1 MEGLYV
7 RSRQENNK
15 AFRKWVKKKE
25 KEERI
30 QQEIHYRQV
39 QVNFQDYF
47 CTKRRSSKLMSLI
60 IFFKAA
66 KEELR
71 TIKRNQKR
79 NALLD
84 AARVASILDYYW
96 ITAAIITVSKFS
108 FSNLSIVT
116 KLTFNFL
123 WSLCFPL
130 KFALSIPFYYFFT
143 YCTLFFLANLVFY

>member
-1 MEGLYV
+1 MMKEELSEEERNEIWEEWKKQKAEENHRKRLLQHQQEIEKMEGLYV

-39 QVNFQDYF
+39 Q
-47 CTKRRSSKLMSLI
+47 
-60 IFFKAA
+60 AA

-84 AARVASILDYYW
+84 AARVASILDYY
-96 ITAAIITVSKFS
+96 
-108 FSNLSIVT
+108 
-116 KLTFNFL
+116 
-123 WSLCFPL
+123 
-130 KFALSIPFYYFFT
+130 
-143 YCTLFFLANLVFY
+143 

>member
-1 MEGLYV
+1 MKEELSEEERNEIWEEWKKQKAGENHRKRLLQHQQEIEKMEGLYV

-39 QVNFQDYF
+39 Q
-47 CTKRRSSKLMSLI
+47 
-60 IFFKAA
+60 AA

-84 AARVASILDYYW
+84 AARVASILDYY
-96 ITAAIITVSKFS
+96 
-108 FSNLSIVT
+108 
-116 KLTFNFL
+116 
-123 WSLCFPL
+123 
-130 KFALSIPFYYFFT
+130 
-143 YCTLFFLANLVFY
+143 